1 MTLLG
6 ALAGTLLLSGCW
18 SGRARKPLFGGTSPA
33 VAAPPPRAAGAI
45 MVGGAESSEDLEI
58 AKSKTDELLA
68 RLRDTKP
75 GPDRQAALAELRRR
89 QGPAAQALYKNALE
103 EERLLVELLR
113 ELHEP
118 GRQIRPE
125 VTLAGSPDPE
135 WVAGKYAL
143 ARDRYTA
150 GDLFGALKL
159 LNGILALEPQTEQI
173 SEIRQLRTLC
183 ETRLT
188 EASWLRTRLVPKR
201 EVIANTA
208 PLELSLVIENVSDQ
222 EIRVLHEEE
231 APMGV
236 VFLDYEELNRDGTRT
251 RIRTQQGVN
260 LGEEEVVLAPK
271 KKRRIKLELPPAHRR
286 LPSGAVGRYRLSG
299 RLRPTKLEVGDAPA
313 SRFLILPEQDVIV
326 LGKRDLDLAKD
337 PRASFR
343 EAVSRAGKGTYA
355 SRQEPA
361 RAAFVAAVVLGHSDR
376 EAALQALV
384 EALGPSEPP
393 LTQALCAGM
402 GRVNGE
408 PLNFT
413 KDEWLAWWSQRRA
426 PAAEG
431 PAPVPD
437 SNPR

>member
-1 MTLLG
+1 
-6 ALAGTLLLSGCW
+6 
-18 SGRARKPLFGGTSPA
+18 
-33 VAAPPPRAAGAI
+33 
-45 MVGGAESSEDLEI
+45 MVGGAETSEDLEI

-89 QGPAAQALYKNALE
+89 QGPGDNTLFKRALE
-103 EERLLVELLR
+103 EELLLVELLR
-113 ELHEP
+113 ELEEP
-118 GRQIRPE
+118 SKTIRPG
-125 VTLAGSPDPE
+125 VTLAGAGDPE

-143 ARDRYTA
+143 ARDRYVA

-159 LNGILALEPQTEQI
+159 LNGILAIEPQTEQV
-173 SEIRQLRTLC
+173 SEIRQLKARC
-183 ETRLT
+183 DARLT
-188 EASWLRTRLVPKR
+188 EASWLRTRLEAKR
-201 EVIANTA
+201 DVIANTA
-208 PLELSLVIENVSDQ
+208 PLEVFLVVENVSDQ
-222 EIRVLHEEE
+222 EIRVLHEDE

-260 LGEEEVVLAPK
+260 LGAEEVVLAPK
-271 KKRRIKLELPPAHRR
+271 KKKRIKLKLPPAHRR

-313 SRFLILPEQDVIV
+313 SRFLILPEHSVIV
-326 LGKRDLDLAKD
+326 LGKRDLALAKD

-343 EAVSRAGKGTYA
+343 DAVSRAGKGTYA
-355 SRQEPA
+355 SREEPA
-361 RAAFVAAVVLGHSDR
+361 RSAFVASVVLGHSDR
-376 EAALQALV
+376 ELALKTLV
-384 EALGPSEPP
+384 EALEPSEPP

-426 PAAEG
+426 PAPEG
-431 PAPVPD
+431 APDPLD
-437 SNPR
+437 SEPR

>member
-1 MTLLG
+1 
-6 ALAGTLLLSGCW
+6 
-18 SGRARKPLFGGTSPA
+18 
-33 VAAPPPRAAGAI
+33 
-45 MVGGAESSEDLEI
+45 MVGGAETSEDLEI

-75 GPDRQAALAELRRR
+75 GPDRQAALAELLRR
-89 QGPAAQALYKNALE
+89 QGAADNTLFKRAIE
-103 EERLLVELLR
+103 EERLLLELLQ
-113 ELHEP
+113 ELEDP
-118 GRQIRPE
+118 SKTIRPE

-143 ARDRYTA
+143 ARDRYVA

-159 LNGILALEPQTEQI
+159 LNGILALEPQTEQLT
-173 SEIRQLRTLC
+173 EIRQLRSRC
-183 ETRLT
+183 EARLT
-188 EASWLRTRLVPKR
+188 EASWLRTRLVSKR
-201 EVIANTA
+201 EVIASTA
-208 PLELSLVIENVSDQ
+208 PLEVFLVVENVSDQ
-222 EIRVLHEEE
+222 EIRVLHEDE

-260 LGEEEVVLAPK
+260 LGDEEVVLAPK
-271 KKRRIKLELPPAHRR
+271 KKKRIKLELPAAHRR

-313 SRFLILPEQDVIV
+313 SRFLLLPEKSLIV
-326 LGKRDLDLAKD
+326 LGKRDLGLAKE
-337 PRASFR
+337 PRERFR
-343 EAVSRAGKGTYA
+343 EAVSRAGQGTYA
-355 SRQEPA
+355 SREEPA
-361 RAAFVAAVVLGHSDR
+361 RQAFVAAVVLGHQDR
-376 EAALQALV
+376 ELALETLV
-384 EALGPSEPP
+384 DALGPSEPP

-431 PAPVPD
+431 PQDPLDPE
-437 SNPR
+437 PR